1 MTGSI
6 EKRGKSSYRLIGFK
20 GHDLDGRAIRHKKK
34 TIHCKKKS
42 ETQIELAKFLTEI

>member
-34 TIHCKKKS
+34 QYTARKNQRHR
-42 ETQIELAKFLTEI
+42 